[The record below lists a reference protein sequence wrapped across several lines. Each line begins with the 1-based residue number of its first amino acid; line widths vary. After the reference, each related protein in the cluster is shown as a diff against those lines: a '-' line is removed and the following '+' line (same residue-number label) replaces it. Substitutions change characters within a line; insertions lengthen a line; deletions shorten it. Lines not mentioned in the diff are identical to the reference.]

1 MRQTLSRGVFA
12 AAAATGMLS
21 LYGTSA
27 IADTQAEAVTKDS
40 PGVLSGNA
48 VQVPIKVPLNLC
60 GNTVDVAALL
70 NKAFGNSCANTSD
83 KKEDGS
89 AKSSSETFDKS
100 GKSSGSG
107 KSSSSSSSGDSD
119 GYGDDTSGA
128 HAEGV
133 AKDSP
138 GVLSGNSLQV
148 PVDLS
153 VNVCGNAVDILA
165 VFNEAA
171 DDTCSNRD
179 YGYGTEVDTPA
190 KPSAPSTPATPAP
203 PRVKEAPRPTP
214 PSELPPMAEVLPG
227 EVPQLAETGSGALMA
242 ASAASAAL
250 LAGGVLV
257 YRRSRAT
264 SHR

>member
-60 GNTVDVAALL
+60 GNTVDATALL

-83 KKEDGS
+83 KTEDGS
-89 AKSSSETFDKS
+89 AKSSSETSDKS
-100 GKSSGSG
+100 GKSSDSG
-107 KSSSSSSSGDSD
+107 KSSSSDDSGGYSD
-119 GYGDDTSGA
+119 GTSGA

-138 GVLSGNSLQV
+138 GVLSENSLQV

-153 VNVCGNAVDILA
+153 LNACGNTVDILA
-165 VFNEAA
+165 LFNEAA
-171 DDTCSNRD
+171 DNTCSNGD

-203 PRVKEAPRPTP
+203 PRVKETPRPTP
-214 PSELPPMAEVLPG
+214 PSELPPTAEVLPG